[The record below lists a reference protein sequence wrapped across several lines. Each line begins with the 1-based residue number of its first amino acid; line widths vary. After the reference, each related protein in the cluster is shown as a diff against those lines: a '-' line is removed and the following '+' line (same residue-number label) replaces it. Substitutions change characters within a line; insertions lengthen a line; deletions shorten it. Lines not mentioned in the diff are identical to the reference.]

1 MKLKCG
7 QLVTV
12 WVDDL
17 DPINKKKYQGR
28 YGVIDQSEK
37 ESEMN
42 DLKPIDRRHAAY
54 NKAYQDAI
62 REGAKSVSDLDIV
75 IREKMGDMGF
85 YIPERESPE
94 HD

>member
-1 MKLKCG
+1 M
-7 QLVTV
+7 
-12 WVDDL
+12 D
-17 DPINKKKYQGR
+17 
-28 YGVIDQSEK
+28 
-37 ESEMN
+37 

-75 IREKMGDMGF
+75 IREKMYDMGF
-85 YIPERESPE
+85 YIPERQSPE